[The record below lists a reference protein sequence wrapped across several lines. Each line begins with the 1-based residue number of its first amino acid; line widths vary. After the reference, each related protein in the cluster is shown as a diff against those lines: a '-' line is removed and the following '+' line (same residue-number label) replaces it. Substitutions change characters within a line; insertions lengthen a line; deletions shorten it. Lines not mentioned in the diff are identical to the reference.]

1 LETRKNISK
10 SSEAQM
16 ALTDQI
22 IKLVDGRALGY
33 AEFGDPTGK
42 PVLFFHGFPA
52 SRLEGIA
59 LDTPARAVGVR
70 LIAPD
75 RPGFGLSDPKP
86 GRSFSDWP
94 EDIIQLA
101 SHLRIYDFAVL
112 GTSGGSPY
120 VVACADRISERL
132 TAAGIVSGISPLR
145 SQAVRL
151 TMKPDQRR
159 MFISV
164 ARFPWLA
171 RHMLAR
177 SMQEVQAD
185 FPSVLS
191 RMAAERPDVDKS
203 VLERPDITDMLRTN
217 LTEAFR
223 QGVAGAV
230 QELALYPGSWRIA
243 LKKVTYPVQIWQGRK
258 DVITPPSMAEE
269 LASLLPHTLTRW
281 YPDEGHCLLFA
292 RSEEILRQLVP

>member
-1 LETRKNISK
+1 
-10 SSEAQM
+10 M
-16 ALTDQI
+16 ALTDQT
-22 IKLVDGRALGY
+22 IKLQDGRALGY
-33 AEFGDPTGK
+33 AEFGDPSGM
-42 PVLFFHGFPA
+42 PVFFFHGFPA

-75 RPGFGLSDPKP
+75 RPGFGLSDPKR

-94 EDIIQLA
+94 DDVIQLA
-101 SHLRIYDFAVL
+101 VHLGIYDFAVL

-120 VVACADRISERL
+120 VVACADQISERL

-151 TMKPDQRR
+151 TMNPDQRR
-159 MFISV
+159 MFVSV
-164 ARFPWLA
+164 GRFPWLA
-171 RHMLAR
+171 RRIFAR
-177 SMQEVQAD
+177 SMQEVQTD
-185 FPSVLS
+185 FPSLLK
-191 RMAAERPDVDKS
+191 RMAAERPEVDRFI
-203 VLERPDITDMLRTN
+203 LERPDVKDMLRPN

-223 QGVAGAV
+223 QGVTGAA
-230 QELALYPGSWRIA
+230 QELALYRGSWRLA

-281 YPDEGHCLLFA
+281 YPDEGHSLLFA
-292 RSEEILRQLVP
+292 RSEEILRQLVS

>member
-1 LETRKNISK
+1 
-10 SSEAQM
+10 M
-16 ALTDQI
+16 ALTDQT
-22 IKLVDGRALGY
+22 IKLADGRALGY
-33 AEFGDPTGK
+33 AEFGDPSGI

-59 LDTPARAVGVR
+59 LDAPAQTVGVR

-75 RPGFGLSDPKP
+75 RPGFGLSDPKR
-86 GRSFSDWP
+86 GRSFSGWP
-94 EDIIQLA
+94 DDVVQLA
-101 SHLRIYDFAVL
+101 VHLGIYDFAVL

-132 TAAGIVSGISPLR
+132 TAAGIVSGISPLHN
-145 SQAVRL
+145 QAVRL
-151 TMKPDQRR
+151 SMNADQRR
-159 MFISV
+159 MFVSV

-171 RHMLAR
+171 RRMFAQ

-185 FPSVLS
+185 FPSLLI
-191 RMAAERPDVDKS
+191 RIAAERPDADKS
-203 VLERPDITDMLRTN
+203 VLERPDIKDMLRTN

-223 QGVAGAV
+223 QGVAGAA
-230 QELALYPGSWRIA
+230 QELALYRGSWRLP
-243 LKKVTYPVQIWQGRK
+243 LKKVAYPIQIWQGRK

-281 YPDEGHCLLFA
+281 YPDEGHSLLFA
-292 RSEEILRQLVP
+292 RSEEILKQLVS

>member
-1 LETRKNISK
+1 
-10 SSEAQM
+10 M
-16 ALTDQI
+16 ALTDQT
-22 IKLVDGRALGY
+22 IKLTDGRVLGY
-33 AEFGDPTGK
+33 AEFGDPSGK
-42 PVLFFHGFPA
+42 PVLFFHGFPG

-59 LDTPARAVGVR
+59 LDAPSRAVGVR

-86 GRSFSDWP
+86 RRLFSDWP
-94 EDIIQLA
+94 DDVIQLA

-132 TAAGIVSGISPLR
+132 TGAGIVSGISPLHNP
-145 SQAVRL
+145 AVRVA
-151 TMKPDQRR
+151 MNPDQRR
-159 MFISV
+159 MFVSV

-171 RHMLAR
+171 RRMLAR

-191 RMAAERPDVDKS
+191 RMAAERPDVDKA
-203 VLERPDITDMLRTN
+203 VLERPDIQDMLRTN
-217 LTEAFR
+217 LTEVFR
-223 QGVAGAV
+223 QGTAGAA
-230 QELALYPGSWRIA
+230 QELALYRGSWRLA
-243 LKKVTYPVQIWQGRK
+243 LKNVTYPVQIWQGRK

-281 YPDEGHCLLFA
+281 YPDEGHSLLFA
-292 RSEEILRQLVP
+292 RSEEILRQLVS

>member
-1 LETRKNISK
+1 
-10 SSEAQM
+10 M
-16 ALTDQI
+16 ALTDQT
-22 IKLVDGRALGY
+22 IKLADGRALGY
-33 AEFGDPTGK
+33 AEFGDPSGI

-59 LDTPARAVGVR
+59 LDAPARAVGVR

-75 RPGFGLSDPKP
+75 RPGFGLSDPKR
-86 GRSFSDWP
+86 GRSFSGWP
-94 EDIIQLA
+94 DDVVQLA
-101 SHLRIYDFAVL
+101 VHLGIYDFAVL

-151 TMKPDQRR
+151 SMNADQRR
-159 MFISV
+159 MFVSI

-171 RHMLAR
+171 RRMFAQ

-185 FPSVLS
+185 FPSLLI
-191 RMAAERPDVDKS
+191 RMAAERPDADKS
-203 VLERPDITDMLRTN
+203 VLERPDIKDMLRTN

-223 QGVAGAV
+223 QGVAGAA
-230 QELALYPGSWRIA
+230 QELALYRGSWRLA
-243 LKKVTYPVQIWQGRK
+243 LKKVAYPIQIWQGRK

-281 YPDEGHCLLFA
+281 YPDEGHSLLFA
-292 RSEEILRQLVP
+292 RSEEILKQLVS

>member
-1 LETRKNISK
+1 
-10 SSEAQM
+10 M
-16 ALTDQI
+16 ALTDQT
-22 IKLVDGRALGY
+22 IKLADGRALGY
-33 AEFGDPTGK
+33 AEFGDPSGI

-52 SRLEGIA
+52 SRLEGIV

-75 RPGFGLSDPKP
+75 RPGFGLSDPKR
-86 GRSFSDWP
+86 GRSFSGWP
-94 EDIIQLA
+94 DDVVQLA
-101 SHLRIYDFAVL
+101 VHLGIYDFAVL

-120 VVACADRISERL
+120 VVACADRIPERL
-132 TAAGIVSGISPLR
+132 TAAGIVSGISPLHNR
-145 SQAVRL
+145 AVRL
-151 TMKPDQRR
+151 TMNADQRR
-159 MFISV
+159 MFVSV

-171 RHMLAR
+171 RRMFAR

-185 FPSVLS
+185 FPSLLI

-203 VLERPDITDMLRTN
+203 VLERPDIKDMLRTN

-223 QGVAGAV
+223 QGVASAA
-230 QELALYPGSWRIA
+230 QELALYRGSWRLA
-243 LKKVTYPVQIWQGRK
+243 LKNVAYPIQIWQGRE

-281 YPDEGHCLLFA
+281 YPNEGHSLLFA
-292 RSEEILRQLVP
+292 RSEEILRQLVS

>member
-1 LETRKNISK
+1 
-10 SSEAQM
+10 M
-16 ALTDQI
+16 ALTDQT
-22 IKLVDGRALGY
+22 IKVVDGRALGY
-33 AEFGDPTGK
+33 AEFGDPSGK

-94 EDIIQLA
+94 EDVIQLA

-112 GTSGGSPY
+112 GTSAGSPY
-120 VVACADRISERL
+120 VVACADRINERL
-132 TAAGIVSGISPLR
+132 TAAGIVSGMSPLR

-151 TMKPDQRR
+151 AMNPDQRR
-159 MFISV
+159 MFVSV

-171 RHMLAR
+171 RRMLAR

-185 FPSVLS
+185 FPSVLT

-203 VLERPDITDMLRTN
+203 VLERPDIKDMLRTN

-223 QGVAGAV
+223 QGVVGAA
-230 QELALYPGSWRIA
+230 QELALYPGSWHLA
-243 LKKVTYPVQIWQGRK
+243 LKNIAFPIQLWQGRK
-258 DVITPPSMAEE
+258 DVITPPAMAEE

-281 YPDEGHCLLFA
+281 YPDEGHSLLFA
-292 RSEEILRQLVP
+292 RSEEILRQLVS

>member
-1 LETRKNISK
+1 
-10 SSEAQM
+10 M
-16 ALTDQI
+16 ALTDQT
-22 IKLVDGRALGY
+22 IKLTDGRVLGY
-33 AEFGDPTGK
+33 AEFGDPSGK

-59 LDTPARAVGVR
+59 LDAPSRAVGVR

-86 GRSFSDWP
+86 RRLFSDWP
-94 EDIIQLA
+94 DDVIQLA

-132 TAAGIVSGISPLR
+132 TGAGIVSGMSPLHN
-145 SQAVRL
+145 QAVLL
-151 TMKPDQRR
+151 TMNPDQRR
-159 MFISV
+159 MFVSV

-171 RHMLAR
+171 RRMLSR

-185 FPSVLS
+185 FPSLLN
-191 RMAAERPDVDKS
+191 RMAAERPDVDKA
-203 VLERPDITDMLRTN
+203 VLERPDIQDMLRTN
-217 LTEAFR
+217 LTEVFR
-223 QGVAGAV
+223 QGAVGAA
-230 QELALYPGSWRIA
+230 QELALYHGSWRLA
-243 LKKVTYPVQIWQGRK
+243 LKNVTYPVQIWQGRK

-281 YPDEGHCLLFA
+281 YPDEGHSLLFA
-292 RSEEILRQLVP
+292 RSEEILRQLVS

>member
-1 LETRKNISK
+1 
-10 SSEAQM
+10 M
-16 ALTDQI
+16 ALTDQT
-22 IKLVDGRALGY
+22 IKLVDGRTLGY
-33 AEFGDPTGK
+33 AEFGDPSGI

-94 EDIIQLA
+94 EDVIQLA

-151 TMKPDQRR
+151 TMNPDQRR
-159 MFISV
+159 MFVSV

-171 RHMLAR
+171 RRMLSR

-191 RMAAERPDVDKS
+191 RMVAERPDVDRS
-203 VLERPDITDMLRTN
+203 VLERPDIQDMLRTN
-217 LTEAFR
+217 LSEAFR
-223 QGVAGAV
+223 QGVAGAA
-230 QELALYPGSWRIA
+230 QELALYPGSWRLA

-281 YPDEGHCLLFA
+281 YPDEGHSLLFA
-292 RSEEILRQLVP
+292 RSEEILRQLVS

>member
-1 LETRKNISK
+1 
-10 SSEAQM
+10 M
-16 ALTDQI
+16 ALTDQTT
-22 IKLVDGRALGY
+22 KLQDGRALGY
-33 AEFGDPTGK
+33 AEFGDPSGT
-42 PVLFFHGFPA
+42 PVFFFHGFPA

-75 RPGFGLSDPKP
+75 RPGFGLSDPKR

-94 EDIIQLA
+94 DDVIQLA
-101 SHLRIYDFAVL
+101 VHLGIYDFAVL

-120 VVACADRISERL
+120 VVACADQISERL

-151 TMKPDQRR
+151 TMNPDQRR
-159 MFISV
+159 MFVSV
-164 ARFPWLA
+164 GRFPWLA
-171 RHMLAR
+171 RRIFAR
-177 SMQEVQAD
+177 SMQEVQTD
-185 FPSVLS
+185 FPSLLK
-191 RMAAERPDVDKS
+191 RMAAERPEVDRFI
-203 VLERPDITDMLRTN
+203 LERPDVKDMLRPN

-223 QGVAGAV
+223 QGVTGAA
-230 QELALYPGSWRIA
+230 QELALYRGSWHLA

-281 YPDEGHCLLFA
+281 YPDEGHSLLFA
-292 RSEEILRQLVP
+292 RSEEILRQLVS

>member
-1 LETRKNISK
+1 
-10 SSEAQM
+10 M
-16 ALTDQI
+16 ALTDQT

-33 AEFGDPTGK
+33 AEFGDPSGK

-86 GRSFSDWP
+86 RRLFSDWP
-94 EDIIQLA
+94 EDVIQLV

-112 GTSGGSPY
+112 GTSAGSPY
-120 VVACADRISERL
+120 VIACADRINERL
-132 TAAGIVSGISPLR
+132 TAAGIVSGMSPLR

-151 TMKPDQRR
+151 AMNPGQRR
-159 MFISV
+159 MFVSV

-171 RHMLAR
+171 RRMLAR

-185 FPSVLS
+185 FPSVLT

-203 VLERPDITDMLRTN
+203 ILERPDIKDMLRTN

-223 QGVAGAV
+223 QGVAGAA
-230 QELALYPGSWRIA
+230 QELALYPGSWHLA
-243 LKKVTYPVQIWQGRK
+243 LKSIAFPIQLWQGRK
-258 DVITPPSMAEE
+258 DGITPPAMAEE
-269 LASLLPHTLTRW
+269 LASVLPHTLTRW
-281 YPDEGHCLLFA
+281 YPDEGHALLFA
-292 RSEEILRQLVP
+292 RSEEILRQLVS

>member
-1 LETRKNISK
+1 
-10 SSEAQM
+10 M
-16 ALTDQI
+16 VLTDQT

-33 AEFGDPTGK
+33 AEFGDPSGI

-59 LDTPARAVGVR
+59 LDAPAQAVGVR

-75 RPGFGLSDPKP
+75 RPGFGLSDPKR
-86 GRSFSDWP
+86 GRSFSGWP
-94 EDIIQLA
+94 DDVVQLA
-101 SHLRIYDFAVL
+101 VHLGIYDFAVL

-132 TAAGIVSGISPLR
+132 TAAGIVSGISPLHN
-145 SQAVRL
+145 QAVRL
-151 TMKPDQRR
+151 SMNADQRR
-159 MFISV
+159 IFVSI

-171 RHMLAR
+171 RRMFAQ

-185 FPSVLS
+185 FPSLLI
-191 RMAAERPDVDKS
+191 RMAAERPDADKS
-203 VLERPDITDMLRTN
+203 VLERPDIKDMLRTN

-223 QGVAGAV
+223 QGVAGAA
-230 QELALYPGSWRIA
+230 QELALYRGSWRLA
-243 LKKVTYPVQIWQGRK
+243 LKKVAYPIQIWQGRE
-258 DVITPPSMAEE
+258 DIITPPSMAEE

-281 YPDEGHCLLFA
+281 YANEGHSLLFA
-292 RSEEILRQLVP
+292 RSEEILKQLVS

>member
-1 LETRKNISK
+1 
-10 SSEAQM
+10 M
-16 ALTDQI
+16 ALTDQT
-22 IKLVDGRALGY
+22 IKLADRRALGY
-33 AEFGDPTGK
+33 AEFGDPSGT
-42 PVLFFHGFPA
+42 PVFFFHGFPA

-59 LDTPARAVGVR
+59 LDAPARAVGVR

-94 EDIIQLA
+94 EDVIQLA

-151 TMKPDQRR
+151 TMNPDQRR
-159 MFISV
+159 IFVSV
-164 ARFPWLA
+164 GRFPWLA
-171 RHMLAR
+171 RRMFAR

-185 FPSVLS
+185 FPSLLK
-191 RMAAERPDVDKS
+191 RMAAERPEVDRS
-203 VLERPDITDMLRTN
+203 ILERPDVKDMLRTN

-223 QGVAGAV
+223 QGVTGAA
-230 QELALYPGSWRIA
+230 QELALYRGSWHLA
-243 LKKVTYPVQIWQGRK
+243 LKNVAYPIQIWQGRE

-281 YPDEGHCLLFA
+281 YPDEGHSLLFA
-292 RSEEILRQLVP
+292 RSEEILRQLVS

>member
-1 LETRKNISK
+1 MS
-10 SSEAQM
+10 
-16 ALTDQI
+16 LTDQT
-22 IKLVDGRALGY
+22 IKLTDGRILGY
-33 AEFGDPTGK
+33 AEFGDPSGR

-59 LDTPARAVGVR
+59 LEAPSRAVNVR

-86 GRSFSDWP
+86 RRLFSDWP
-94 EDIIQLA
+94 DDVIQLA

-120 VVACADRISERL
+120 VVACADRIGERL
-132 TAAGIVSGISPLR
+132 TGAGIVSGISPLNNP
-145 SQAVRL
+145 AIRL
-151 TMKPDQRR
+151 AMNPDQRR
-159 MFISV
+159 MFVSV

-171 RHMLAR
+171 RRMLAR

-191 RMAAERPDVDKS
+191 SMAAERPDVDKA
-203 VLERPDITDMLRTN
+203 VLERQDIQDMLRTN
-217 LTEAFR
+217 LTEVFR
-223 QGVAGAV
+223 QGTTGAA
-230 QELALYPGSWRIA
+230 QELSLFRGSWRLA
-243 LKKVTYPVQIWQGRK
+243 LNNITYPVQIWQGRK
-258 DVITPPSMAEE
+258 DVITPPAMAEE

-281 YPDEGHCLLFA
+281 YPDEGHSLLFA
-292 RSEEILRQLVP
+292 RSEEILRQLVS

>member
-1 LETRKNISK
+1 MT
-10 SSEAQM
+10 
-16 ALTDQI
+16 LTDQT
-22 IKLVDGRALGY
+22 IKLTDGRILGY
-33 AEFGDPTGK
+33 AEFGDPSGR

-59 LDTPARAVGVR
+59 LDAPSRAVSVR

-86 GRSFSDWP
+86 RRLFSDWP
-94 EDIIQLA
+94 DDVIQLA

-120 VVACADRISERL
+120 VVACADRIGERL
-132 TAAGIVSGISPLR
+132 TGAGIVSGISPLNNPT
-145 SQAVRL
+145 VRL
-151 TMKPDQRR
+151 AMNPDQRR
-159 MFISV
+159 MFVSV

-171 RHMLAR
+171 RRMLAR

-191 RMAAERPDVDKS
+191 RMAAERPDVDKA
-203 VLERPDITDMLRTN
+203 VLERQDIKDMLRTN
-217 LTEAFR
+217 LTEVFR
-223 QGVAGAV
+223 QGTTGAA
-230 QELALYPGSWRIA
+230 QELALYRGSWRLA
-243 LKKVTYPVQIWQGRK
+243 LNDVTYPVQIWQGRK
-258 DVITPPSMAEE
+258 DVITPPAMAEE

-281 YPDEGHCLLFA
+281 YPDEGHSLLFA
-292 RSEEILRQLVP
+292 RSEEILRQLVS

>member
-1 LETRKNISK
+1 
-10 SSEAQM
+10 M
-16 ALTDQI
+16 ALTDQTT
-22 IKLVDGRALGY
+22 KLQDGRALGY
-33 AEFGDPTGK
+33 AEFGDPSGT

-75 RPGFGLSDPKP
+75 RPGFGLSDPKR
-86 GRSFSDWP
+86 GRSFSNWP
-94 EDIIQLA
+94 DDVIQLA
-101 SHLRIYDFAVL
+101 VHLGIYDFAVL

-151 TMKPDQRR
+151 TMNPDQRR
-159 MFISV
+159 MFVSV
-164 ARFPWLA
+164 GRFPWLA
-171 RHMLAR
+171 RRIFAR
-177 SMQEVQAD
+177 SMQEVQTD
-185 FPSVLS
+185 FPSLLK
-191 RMAAERPDVDKS
+191 RMAAERPEVDRFI
-203 VLERPDITDMLRTN
+203 LERPDVKDMLRPN

-223 QGVAGAV
+223 QGVTGAA
-230 QELALYPGSWRIA
+230 QELALYRGSWHLA
-243 LKKVTYPVQIWQGRK
+243 LKKVAYPIQIWQGRK
-258 DVITPPSMAEE
+258 DVITPSSMAEE

-281 YPDEGHCLLFA
+281 YPDEGHSLLFA
-292 RSEEILRQLVP
+292 RSEEILRQLVS